1 MEIVYTI
8 LMLIIGCIFG
18 SFFNVVGYRVPKGLS
33 IVSPGSFC
41 PKCNHNLKWY
51 ELIPVFSYII
61 QKGKCR
67 SCHEKISLIY
77 PIIELTTG
85 VLFAV
90 SYFVFGF
97 SYDLILA
104 LIVASFLVIVIVSDI
119 NYLVIPDEVTLFFSI
134 LVIAV
139 KIAGEGIKVASLSVL
154 SGLEMFV
161 LMYLFMLLGNF
172 LFKKESLGGGDVK
185 LMFFVGIVL
194 GPVLGTFTIFLSSLI
209 AFPLSLIIYLKDK
222 DNVIPFGPFI
232 LIAAFTIIL
241 FQIPAIDILELLR

>member
-97 SYDLILA
+97 SYDFILA